1 MPSKTQACEIHTLRR
16 STSKQE
22 EDLKHSRP
30 IMFVGTG
37 SDVGKSILAAGL
49 CRLLKQDG
57 YEPAPFKARNMSLN
71 SYATSEK
78 AEIGRAQAVQAEAA
92 GAEAH
97 TDMNPVLLKPSGE
110 QRSQVV
116 LHGKPQRDRSARS
129 HFDENR
135 SPYLFDEV
143 LAAFKRLHERY
154 DPIVIEGAGSISELN
169 LKGRDITN
177 MRVATATGAST
188 YLVADIDK
196 GGVFGSVYGT
206 IALLEPEERERIKG
220 IVINKFRGEVELF
233 EAGKKKL
240 EELTGVPVVGVIPFL
255 SGLKI
260 EEEDSVALDSR
271 EGKSS
276 DDGRVNVAVVLLEH
290 LSNFTDF
297 DRLERDPR
305 IHLYYTDG
313 ASELERADIIVLP
326 GSKNTIRDM
335 QRIREKG
342 LAKPIIEAYERGKK
356 VIGICGGYQM
366 MGRSIEDPDGVE
378 GSHERIPGLGLLPV
392 RTCLETEKR
401 TERSRFRFKDQE
413 GNCFGYEIHMGRT
426 EALEGLAPL
435 GRIEGDRP
443 EGTWLS
449 ENCWGTY
456 LHGILDNEI
465 VIEDLLKGLTERSS
479 GAKEHRAFKEEQYDR
494 LADHLRNYL
503 DLEAIRKAMRS

>member
-1 MPSKTQACEIHTLRR
+1 
-16 STSKQE
+16 
-22 EDLKHSRP
+22 
-30 IMFVGTG
+30 MFVGTG

-49 CRLLKQDG
+49 CRILKQDG
-57 YEPAPFKARNMSLN
+57 DTPAPFKAQNMSLN

-92 GAEAH
+92 DVEAH

-110 QRSQVV
+110 QSSQVV
-116 LHGKPQRDRSARS
+116 LHGRPQGDLSAKSYFEKKRSS
-129 HFDENR
+129 
-135 SPYLFDEV
+135 YLFEEV
-143 LAAFKRLHERY
+143 IAAFERLRERY

-169 LKGRDITN
+169 LKDRDITN
-177 MRVATATGAST
+177 MRIATATGAST

-196 GGVFGSVYGT
+196 GGIFGSVYGS
-206 IALLEPEERERIKG
+206 IALLEPEERERIQG
-220 IVINKFRGEVELF
+220 IVINKFRGDVDLF
-233 EAGKKKL
+233 EEGKKKL

-255 SGLKI
+255 SNLKI
-260 EEEDSVALDSR
+260 EEEDSVALGSR
-271 EGKSS
+271 ERKAS
-276 DDGRVNVAVVLLEH
+276 DNDQVNVAVVLLEH

-305 IHLYYTDG
+305 VHLYYTDQPD
-313 ASELERADIIVLP
+313 ELERADIIVLP

-342 LAKPIIEAYERGKK
+342 LAGPIFEAYEGGKK

-366 MGRSIEDPDGVE
+366 MGRSIEDPNGVE

-392 RTCLETEKR
+392 RTCLEPEKR

-413 GNCFGYEIHMGRT
+413 GNCFGYEIHKGRS
-426 EALEGLAPL
+426 ESLEGLAPL

-443 EGTWLS
+443 EGTWLN

-479 GAKEHRAFKEEQYDR
+479 VTKEHRAFKEEQYDR